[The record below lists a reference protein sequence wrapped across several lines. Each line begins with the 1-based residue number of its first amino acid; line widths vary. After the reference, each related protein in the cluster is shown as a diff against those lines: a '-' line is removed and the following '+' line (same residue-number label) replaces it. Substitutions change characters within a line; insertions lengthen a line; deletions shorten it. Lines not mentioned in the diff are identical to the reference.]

1 MDKINKYKVME
12 SWRVLVSKITIS
24 KQKIIMMKRRK
35 KLDLSLALIK

>member
-1 MDKINKYKVME
+1 ME

-35 KLDLSLALIK
+35 KLDLSLTLIK